1 MPIET
6 AIKFATG
13 QMTLGPAPITA
24 AWILEGTPTAR
35 NKFLSQSADN
45 TASTYMWDCT
55 AGKFNWFYDIDET
68 ICLVEGSVI
77 VRDHR
82 GSTRKL
88 VAGDTAFFPAGS
100 SAEWTVEEYVRKIAF
115 LRQPVPKSVQRAK
128 RLYHSLKRLFA
139 KRGDSVQ
146 VPASF
151 PTVR

>member
-13 QMTLGPAPITA
+13 QMTLGAAPITA
-24 AWILEGTPTAR
+24 AWILEGSPTAR
-35 NKFLSQSADN
+35 NKFLSQSADK

-55 AGKFNWFYDIDET
+55 AGKFNWFYDVDET

-115 LRQPVPKSVQRAK
+115 LRQPLPRSVQLAK
-128 RLYHSLKRLFA
+128 RAYHMMKRLFS
-139 KRGDSVQ
+139 KRGRTEQ
-146 VPASF
+146 VPEMF
-151 PTVR
+151 PTAR

>member
-1 MPIET
+1 
-6 AIKFATG
+6 
-13 QMTLGPAPITA
+13 MTLGPSPITA

-35 NKFLSQSADN
+35 NKFLSQSEDN

-82 GSTRKL
+82 GCTRKL

-100 SAEWTVEEYVRKIAF
+100 SAEWTVEAYVRRIAF
-115 LRQPVPKSVQRAK
+115 LRQPPPKSVQRE
-128 RLYHSLKRLFA
+128 
-139 KRGDSVQ
+139 
-146 VPASF
+146 
-151 PTVR
+151 

>member
-1 MPIET
+1 MPIES

-35 NKFLSQSADN
+35 NKFLAQSADN
-45 TASTYMWDCT
+45 TASTYVWDCT

-77 VRDHR
+77 IRDHR
-82 GSTRKL
+82 GATRKL

-115 LRQPVPKSVQRAK
+115 LRQPLPKSVQRAK
-128 RLYHSLKRLFA
+128 RVYRALKRLFTGRSSEA
-139 KRGDSVQ
+139 Q
-146 VPASF
+146 VPAMS
-151 PTVR
+151 PTTR

>member
-13 QMTLGPAPITA
+13 QMTLGPAPIAA
-24 AWILEGTPTAR
+24 AWVLEGTPTAR
-35 NKFLSQSADN
+35 NKFLSGSADN
-45 TASTYMWDCT
+45 TASSWMWDCT

-68 ICLVEGSVI
+68 ICIVEGSVI

-82 GSTRKL
+82 GSTRRL

-115 LRQPVPKSVQRAK
+115 LRQPLPKAVLFAK
-128 RLYHSLKRLFA
+128 RLYHSFKRLIGQ
-139 KRGDSVQ
+139 RTVNGQ
-146 VPASF
+146 IPAMI
-151 PTVR
+151 PTR

>member
-13 QMTLGPAPITA
+13 QMTLGPAPIKA

-82 GSTRKL
+82 GTTRKL

-115 LRQPVPKSVQRAK
+115 LRQPVPKSVQLAK
-128 RLYHSLKRLFA
+128 RAYHAMKRVFT
-139 KRGDSVQ
+139 KRGRNEE
-146 VPASF
+146 VPAMF
-151 PTVR
+151 PTAP

>member
-82 GSTRKL
+82 GTTRKL

-115 LRQPVPKSVQRAK
+115 LRQPLPKSVRLAK
-128 RLYHSLKRLFA
+128 RAYHAMKRALS
-139 KRGDSVQ
+139 KRGRSED
-146 VPASF
+146 VPAMF
-151 PTVR
+151 PTAR

>member
-13 QMTLGPAPITA
+13 QMTLGPAPIRA

-115 LRQPVPKSVQRAK
+115 LRQPLPKSVRLAKVAYQTIKRAF
-128 RLYHSLKRLFA
+128 S
-139 KRGDSVQ
+139 KRGRDERA
-146 VPASF
+146 PEMF
-151 PTVR
+151 PTAP

>member
-1 MPIET
+1 MPIDT

-35 NKFLSQSADN
+35 NKFLSQSTDN

-68 ICLVEGSVI
+68 ICLVEGSVTI
-77 VRDHR
+77 RDHR
-82 GSTRKL
+82 GSIRKL

-115 LRQPVPKSVQRAK
+115 LRQPLPKSVQRAK
-128 RLYHSLKRLFA
+128 RVYHALKRIFT
-139 KRGDSVQ
+139 RSGSEGQ
-146 VPASF
+146 VPAMF
-151 PTVR
+151 PTAR